1 MANATRGVRFAALL
15 LLAAAACSND
25 PYPAADSDRKILYRA
40 YSQAPKTLDPAIAYT
55 TDDHEVTSPVYDTL
69 LQYHYLERP
78 YRLIPGLA
86 EEIPSPRT
94 LPDGRVAYTIRL
106 RPDLVYAPDPC
117 FELGA
122 SGARTRRIVADDVAF
137 ELMRLADPMVG
148 SPVVSTFARVA
159 GFTELGRRLTERRE
173 ADPAFAKER
182 IDRQYRAVGGIEG
195 VRVLSER
202 EVEIVLTEPFPQI
215 LYWFAMEF
223 TTPIPWEAVAYYDG
237 EDGRPFFAEHPVASG
252 PFRVDR
258 YDKRNHIS
266 LVKNES
272 WYGVRHPEW
281 RAPGATYP
289 AEGSAA
295 DRAAGLLDPQAVG
308 RPLPF
313 VDRVE
318 LYLEK
323 EPTSAFN
330 KFLQGYYDQ
339 SRIIEERFDQI
350 VPEGNLSPEMA
361 ALGVQLTK
369 SIVPGVYYLG
379 FNMDDRV
386 VGSPNEQRGRLL
398 RQAMSL
404 AIDAREFIRIFMNNR
419 GIVAETPLPLGLFG
433 HDAALP
439 NPFREPDLEKANEL
453 LRQAGYPGGI
463 DPETGKPVRLTFDTA
478 DTTAR
483 GLLRYQFFVD
493 AWRRLGL
500 DVQIAATNYNQFQDK
515 IRRGAYQIFFW
526 GWIADY
532 PDPEN
537 FLALLWGP
545 LGKSKS
551 GGENTANFANPEYD
565 RLFVAMR
572 DLPDGPE
579 RTDLIRRMV
588 EIVEV
593 ERPWIELFYPEDY
606 ELFHGWLENV
616 KPLGMSFSTL
626 KYKDVDPLR
635 RAELREAWNEPI
647 LWPAYALAALVVAAV
662 VPGVVTY
669 LRERQ

>member
-1 MANATRGVRFAALL
+1 V
-15 LLAAAACSND
+15 
-25 PYPAADSDRKILYRA
+25 
-40 YSQAPKTLDPAIAYT
+40 
-55 TDDHEVTSPVYDTL
+55 
-69 LQYHYLERP
+69 
-78 YRLIPGLA
+78 
-86 EEIPSPRT
+86 
-94 LPDGRVAYTIRL
+94 
-106 RPDLVYAPDPC
+106 
-117 FELGA
+117 
-122 SGARTRRIVADDVAF
+122 RRI
-137 ELMRLADPMVG
+137 RRKG
-148 SPVVSTFARVA
+148 SLRT
-159 GFTELGRRLTERRE
+159 
-173 ADPAFAKER
+173 
-182 IDRQYRAVGGIEG
+182 
-195 VRVLSER
+195 
-202 EVEIVLTEPFPQI
+202 
-215 LYWFAMEF
+215 
-223 TTPIPWEAVAYYDG
+223 
-237 EDGRPFFAEHPVASG
+237 
-252 PFRVDR
+252 
-258 YDKRNHIS
+258 
-266 LVKNES
+266 
-272 WYGVRHPEW
+272 
-281 RAPGATYP
+281 
-289 AEGSAA
+289 
-295 DRAAGLLDPQAVG
+295 AAGLLDPQAVG

-350 VPEGNLSPEMA
+350 VPDGNLSPEMA
-361 ALGVQLTK
+361 ALGVRLTK

-386 VGSPNEQRGRLL
+386 VGSPNGQRGRLL
-398 RQAMSL
+398 RQAISL

-419 GIVAETPLPLGLFG
+419 GIVAETPIPPGLFG

-463 DPETGKPVRLTFDTA
+463 DPETGKPLRLTFDTA

-515 IRRGAYQIFFW
+515 VRRGAYQIFFW

-551 GGENTANFANPEYD
+551 GGENTANFASPEYD

-606 ELFHGWLENV
+606 ELSHGWLENV

-635 RAELREAWNEPI
+635 RAELRQAWNEPI

-662 VPGVVTY
+662 VPGVATY